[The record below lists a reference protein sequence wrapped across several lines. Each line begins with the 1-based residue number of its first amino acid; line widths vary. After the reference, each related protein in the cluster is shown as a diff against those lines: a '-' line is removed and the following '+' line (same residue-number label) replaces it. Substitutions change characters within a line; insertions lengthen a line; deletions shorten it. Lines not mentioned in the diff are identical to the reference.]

1 MNFVLIIV
9 SKSDRIYVDVLGPGR
24 FVKIFEVFLMAGFM
38 VTNLSC
44 PPPGKGPF
52 RVGFGVSLFGFG
64 GSFVVFGSV

>member
-1 MNFVLIIV
+1 
-9 SKSDRIYVDVLGPGR
+9 
-24 FVKIFEVFLMAGFM
+24 VKIFEVFLMAGFM

-44 PPPGKGPF
+44 PPPGNGPF